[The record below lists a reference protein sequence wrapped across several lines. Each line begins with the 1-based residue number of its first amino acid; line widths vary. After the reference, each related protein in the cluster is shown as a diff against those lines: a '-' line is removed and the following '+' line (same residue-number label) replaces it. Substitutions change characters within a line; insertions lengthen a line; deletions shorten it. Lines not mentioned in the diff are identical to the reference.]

1 MDNKLL
7 IDKTLA
13 LLKKDKKFREENVMS
28 VDYGLKALGF
38 DEKEI
43 KDLMYSIQQSSKKAF
58 CARLIYPFIAAT
70 TRNAND
76 LYTLF
81 KYRDYESLNNLTGY
95 IESGQG
101 LSDSRISAVKFLSAM
116 GGINMTLS
124 NDGKTIAYTSTSQKV
139 MNSLMKD
146 VFIESAE
153 DPRAYILHSFYDMLV
168 NDKRGRLARAFPTY
182 YVVFVDEGRK
192 FGSWKLHD
200 NFYNMN
206 SISSINVVKSRKIAA
221 DTCTLVMNNTFNS
234 YTMEPDSTTTQQYA
248 DIYGLRDVFDSIFSP
263 KAYFDKE
270 KRIRARKNLPDTVML
285 QPGIRIHVRMGYSG
299 DGSKLPVVFNGKVA
313 EVEVAEVAQIVAQG
327 DGHELTNP
335 LSGFGE
341 IEAVSIDAAQSA
353 VTWFKDFRGNWS
365 KGGESPRDLLAKLLT
380 AKCGGWRKAVDYF
393 SDGRWFNDNIFGIT
407 HFGDP
412 KYTSIF
418 EQGEVV
424 QNLYEVSDKS
434 LLKGVNEVTNGP
446 SLKKIT
452 PILNTSLQD
461 KTFWDLLHLSANAG
475 INYIGAIRDFGFRS
489 TIFLGKPN
497 HYYAYDYVLVDNKV
511 VEKRKPFQQFHYIDS
526 YTDIVYNS
534 IKASEAQ
541 LKTNAIGM

>member
-1 MDNKLL
+1 M
-7 IDKTLA
+7 
-13 LLKKDKKFREENVMS
+13 
-28 VDYGLKALGF
+28 
-38 DEKEI
+38 
-43 KDLMYSIQQSSKKAF
+43 
-58 CARLIYPFIAAT
+58 
-70 TRNAND
+70 NA
-76 LYTLF
+76 
-81 KYRDYESLNNLTGY
+81 
-95 IESGQG
+95 
-101 LSDSRISAVKFLSAM
+101 
-116 GGINMTLS
+116 
-124 NDGKTIAYTSTSQKV
+124 
-139 MNSLMKD
+139 
-146 VFIESAE
+146 
-153 DPRAYILHSFYDMLV
+153 
-168 NDKRGRLARAFPTY
+168 
-182 YVVFVDEGRK
+182 
-192 FGSWKLHD
+192 
-200 NFYNMN
+200 
-206 SISSINVVKSRKIAA
+206 ISSINVVKSRKIAA

-299 DGSKLPVVFNGKVA
+299 DGSKLPVVFNGKIA

-418 EQGEVV
+418 EQGEIV

-446 SLKKIT
+446 SLKKMT

-461 KTFWDLLHLSANAG
+461 KTF
-475 INYIGAIRDFGFRS
+475 
-489 TIFLGKPN
+489 
-497 HYYAYDYVLVDNKV
+497 
-511 VEKRKPFQQFHYIDS
+511 
-526 YTDIVYNS
+526 
-534 IKASEAQ
+534 
-541 LKTNAIGM
+541 

>member
-1 MDNKLL
+1 
-7 IDKTLA
+7 
-13 LLKKDKKFREENVMS
+13 
-28 VDYGLKALGF
+28 
-38 DEKEI
+38 
-43 KDLMYSIQQSSKKAF
+43 
-58 CARLIYPFIAAT
+58 
-70 TRNAND
+70 
-76 LYTLF
+76 
-81 KYRDYESLNNLTGY
+81 
-95 IESGQG
+95 
-101 LSDSRISAVKFLSAM
+101 
-116 GGINMTLS
+116 
-124 NDGKTIAYTSTSQKV
+124 
-139 MNSLMKD
+139 
-146 VFIESAE
+146 
-153 DPRAYILHSFYDMLV
+153 
-168 NDKRGRLARAFPTY
+168 
-182 YVVFVDEGRK
+182 
-192 FGSWKLHD
+192 
-200 NFYNMN
+200 MN

-380 AKCGGWRKAVDYF
+380 AKYGGWRKAVDYF

-541 LKTNAIGM
+541 LKTNAIGMWQSSSPW